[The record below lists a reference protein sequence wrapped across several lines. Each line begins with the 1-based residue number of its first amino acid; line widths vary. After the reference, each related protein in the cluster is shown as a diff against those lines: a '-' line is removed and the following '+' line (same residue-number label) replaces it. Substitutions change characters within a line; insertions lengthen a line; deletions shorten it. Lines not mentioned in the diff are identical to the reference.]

1 MRATERATA
10 AAMTLTLLMALGVL
24 IGSANNDNADA
35 GSAMN
40 MDAVADRLGSVEDD
54 PYDYRA
60 EQRALE
66 ASRRTVIHERNIER
80 IQKRRERRRERRR
93 RQREQA
99 AAQRAEPDP
108 APTRRRVDLGYA
120 AKVVAACESGR
131 RRGDGTAIVGTH
143 DWRARNPTSTASGA
157 FQFLRGTW
165 RRVAPHVGAGQYPTA
180 AQAPPHLQ
188 TAAFKWLYARR
199 GLRPWLASASC
210 WRPMLR

>member
-1 MRATERATA
+1 MRAIERAIATA
-10 AAMTLTLLMALGVL
+10 IVFLLLVNVGVL
-24 IGSANNDNADA
+24 IGRAEEERAAATTTAARHPSAPRFADV
-35 GSAMN
+35 
-40 MDAVADRLGSVEDD
+40 DE
-54 PYDYRA
+54 PYDWRG

-66 ASRRTVIHERNIER
+66 ARRRTVVHERNIER
-80 IQKRRERRRERRR
+80 IQKRRERRR

-143 DWRARNPTSTASGA
+143 NWRARNPTSTASGA

-165 RRVAPHVGAGQYPTA
+165 RRVAGHIGAGQYPTA

-188 TAAFKWLYARR
+188 RAAFEWLYARR

-210 WRPMLR
+210 WQPMLR